1 MTTSIRLKIFLGEN
15 NSQKVILQDGMPAS
29 VGDLTKEIAKQCN
42 LQGNF
47 RLQFMDPDFD
57 NDFMNLMSTS
67 EIQDK
72 STLKVVFL
80 TALSDCN
87 DLSIPHVN
95 ASQIGSACSSSAQ
108 SLSSCDALIL
118 CSSLSTST
126 NSEPSVSFSSE
137 SSSSMKSSA
146 WPAVFMVPRF
156 TYDAELKLEQGN
168 AAFKTQGIFRSP
180 DPKLKSSILDGLAEE
195 MVKYKVYPTDAE
207 YNQVAAA
214 LIQKHPCLKDR
225 GSVSGYSGW
234 KESLKYKLANY
245 RTKLRNL
252 GCTEVTV
259 NSVKHKPDGISSPA
273 YRVKKPR
280 KAEVNYCPPH
290 PPGET
295 EETLEEVRKTLLIE
309 VKKNNKNNVRMLMD
323 KTLSIRRHE
332 VIKEPLISDFKIRWP
347 ALFKTE
353 EICAEFER
361 ITTIPLAST
370 FFSKLDGYSGK
381 LMKIFANRGG
391 VIGQKIKHL
400 LVPTTQT
407 DDIEV
412 KRECVIKALCAYLNE
427 EPTRLFQ
434 ECFDT
439 DSATAQEAI
448 QETVMGIYITRL
460 EGSEMEDSLGDVG
473 VVLEG
478 HKVLQ
483 NLCSVPY
490 AAAMLMGLIYGL
502 NLSYP
507 PELRYTFEALQKLIL
522 GLDGNKL
529 SNKVQTLKS
538 KLFCV

>member
-1 MTTSIRLKIFLGEN
+1 MTTSIRLKIILGEN

-87 DLSIPHVN
+87 DLSIPHEN
-95 ASQIGSACSSSAQ
+95 ASQSGSACSSSAQ

-195 MVKYKVYPTDAE
+195 MVKYKVYPTDSE
-207 YNQVAAA
+207 YDQVAAA
-214 LIQKHPCLKDR
+214 LIEKHPCLKDR
-225 GSVSGYSGW
+225 CSVTGYSGW
-234 KESLKYKLANY
+234 KASLKYKLANY

-290 PPGET
+290 PQGET

-309 VKKNNKNNVRMLMD
+309 VKKKNN
-323 KTLSIRRHE
+323 E
-332 VIKEPLISDFKIRWP
+332 NN
-347 ALFKTE
+347 
-353 EICAEFER
+353 R

-434 ECFDT
+434 ECFVR
-439 DSATAQEAI
+439 A
-448 QETVMGIYITRL
+448 
-460 EGSEMEDSLGDVG
+460 EMEDSLGDVG

-507 PELRYTFEALQKLIL
+507 PELRYTFEAL
-522 GLDGNKL
+522 DGNKL
-529 SNKVQTLKS
+529 SNKVQTLKN